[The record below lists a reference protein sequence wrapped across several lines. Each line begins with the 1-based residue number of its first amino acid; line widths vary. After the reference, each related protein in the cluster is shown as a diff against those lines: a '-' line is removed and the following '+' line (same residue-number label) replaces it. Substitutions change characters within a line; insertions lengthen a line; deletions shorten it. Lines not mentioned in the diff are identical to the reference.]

1 MRYKYLL
8 LLLAL
13 LALNTPISAEYFRHI
28 GLSEGLTQPSV
39 MSIHQDQ
46 LGRMWF
52 GTREGINLYDGK
64 QITAFKGWCNA
75 SNDSAPIWLG
85 NEVSSIVEDKQ
96 GNIFFLVDDDII
108 KFDIQTEQFSRLS
121 KGSRI
126 PVLTSLEGD
135 LWYMRRDSLFKHSS
149 GATEST
155 FMLKTGITSPITCL
169 TMLPN
174 KICIGSHDGIFF
186 YDRSSGKETH
196 VLRGIDIYRIF
207 ESSQKNCGLE
217 QECMDYTES
226 TKKEKSGKCLSAPV
240 PPQESAAGKFVI
252 LWKTANGT
260 SGLEHLTD
268 YINIVRKQ
276 DSIPLS
282 KSPNT

>member
-1 MRYKYLL
+1 MTEFSSMTVP
-8 LLLAL
+8 A
-13 LALNTPISAEYFRHI
+13 
-28 GLSEGLTQPSV
+28 
-39 MSIHQDQ
+39 
-46 LGRMWF
+46 
-52 GTREGINLYDGK
+52 GK
-64 QITAFKGWCNA
+64 K
-75 SNDSAPIWLG
+75 
-85 NEVSSIVEDKQ
+85 
-96 GNIFFLVDDDII
+96 
-108 KFDIQTEQFSRLS
+108 
-121 KGSRI
+121 
-126 PVLTSLEGD
+126 
-135 LWYMRRDSLFKHSS
+135 
-149 GATEST
+149 
-155 FMLKTGITSPITCL
+155 
-169 TMLPN
+169 
-174 KICIGSHDGIFF
+174 
-186 YDRSSGKETH
+186 TH

-207 ESSQKNCGLE
+207 ESSQKDCGLE